1 MIRYSKSVIDWFL
14 EQQLLSLD
22 PVNNCI
28 LFHDIVRR
36 LLLFNANSAIFQLYQ
51 DENKLILNEIM
62 MRSTLYYTNTLSC
75 IFTVLAHWNNS
86 PWIDMSFQASQCLFF
101 LLKAMCLA
109 VMQHIPISL
118 SLVWPTAYHTWV
130 EHANHYTIDVV
141 VPWYNIYP
149 WLHMLVSWIFD
160 ESRISEKTNFDLQI
174 FMRHSKRGVWI
185 IWMQIN
191 KNQMKIKN
199 IQYTIQL

>member
-1 MIRYSKSVIDWFL
+1 MIRYNKSVIDWFL

-86 PWIDMSFQASQCLFF
+86 QWIDMSFQASQCLFF
-101 LLKAMCLA
+101 LLKAVCLA

-118 SLVWPTAYHTWV
+118 SLVWPTPITL
-130 EHANHYTIDVV
+130 ELSMLTITPSMCLFHD
-141 VPWYNIYP
+141 I
-149 WLHMLVSWIFD
+149 IFIHD
-160 ESRISEKTNFDLQI
+160 YICWSHEFVMNPGSQRKQILTCRFLWDIQKGASE
-174 FMRHSKRGVWI
+174 
-185 IWMQIN
+185 
-191 KNQMKIKN
+191 
-199 IQYTIQL
+199 